1 LRRLRSA
8 RAPLHTEFSFRRFLA
23 MGLQGFFRK
32 ISPRLLCAAALLA
45 AFVFGSAPRARAQ
58 QDDDTVRVESNL
70 VLLNVGVADRRG
82 RAVTDLTRGDFAVYE
97 DGVRQNITSFEPVSA
112 PFSLVILLDTSGST
126 LSFRTTLKQAAVR
139 FVDALAPD
147 DRIAVVSFNEKV
159 KTLQSFTTDR
169 KKIGFAIRELAEGR
183 GQTGLYKGIRH
194 ALAALAEEGNRR
206 KAVVVI
212 TDGKDSELERA
223 DRASAAASGTGAQ
236 AVAALKPESSAPL
249 RAALDMADRQGVT
262 VYPLALPSGD
272 LRLVHDPTPQQ
283 VAVYTAARARLQELA
298 KRTGGRLHEIQ
309 RLEDM
314 GRLYAEVAADMR
326 TLYTIA
332 YQPAGERKR
341 DGAWRAINI
350 EVSRA
355 ELIARTRPGYYAR

>member
-1 LRRLRSA
+1 
-8 RAPLHTEFSFRRFLA
+8 
-23 MGLQGFFRK
+23 MGTRGFFHK
-32 ISPRLLCAAALLA
+32 ISTRLLCAAALLPA
-45 AFVFGSAPRARAQ
+45 ACVFGAAPRAHA
-58 QDDDTVRVESNL
+58 QDDDTVRVESSL
-70 VLLNVGVADRRG
+70 VLLNVGVADRHG
-82 RAVTDLTRGDFAVYE
+82 RAVTDLGRGDFVVYE
-97 DGVRQNITSFEPVSA
+97 DGVRQNITSFEPTSA

-147 DRIAVVSFNEKV
+147 DRIAVVSFNEKA
-159 KTLQSFTTDR
+159 KTLQSFTTNR
-169 KKIGFAIRELAEGR
+169 KKVGFAIRELAEGR
-183 GQTGLYKGIRH
+183 GQTSLFKGIRH
-194 ALAALAEEGNRR
+194 ALAALAGEGSRR

-212 TDGKDSELERA
+212 TDGKDSELERS
-223 DRASAAASGTGAQ
+223 DRAAATTSGTGAQ
-236 AVAALKPESSAPL
+236 PVAAPKPESSAPL

-298 KRTGGRLHEIQ
+298 NRTGGRLHVIN
-309 RLEDM
+309 RLEEM

-326 TLYTIA
+326 TLYTIT

-341 DGAWRAINI
+341 AGAWRAINI

-355 ELIARTRPGYYAR
+355 ELIARTRPGYYSR